1 MKNYKVNLQ
10 NGDFAYLADQSY
22 LAIKKETT
30 AGVAVTPN
38 VFIPLVSADIKT
50 VVNHNVDRRMRGI
63 DWKGADLIKGNRSHE
78 GEVKIYGDAD
88 NIGYFLNMLM
98 VKGSTTGDSNGYTHP
113 FTVGN
118 GATYTFEIKKG
129 LYAQRF
135 FGVRIE
141 EMRME
146 FEEGQLVVT
155 LIVKAMGQIGIGSV
169 GVALTG
175 AGMTS
180 LVLDDGYDIAPNTG
194 LVVGDVINVGGVDV
208 TITSV
213 NANGTTVGFAST
225 TITASVGDAV
235 YLKPQTVTQP
245 TIYNPFY
252 LGNVLVGIGSDASA
266 SATASAS
273 RSTATP
279 IYDCTISFKNNLFTQ
294 NGSNRLD
301 PVQIIPKT
309 KEAQVSLKQL
319 FTSAGQR
326 QAFLDRKKQAITFA
340 FLGGF
345 IKSDFTTQEKLT
357 LTFNNV
363 KLVEHNN
370 PIEVG
375 ELIVDEEKFEVLYD
389 ATDGQ
394 AMSASLINRTST
406 Y

>member
-1 MKNYKVNLQ
+1 MKNYKVNLY
-10 NGDFAYLADQSY
+10 NGDATFLSDQSY

-30 AGVAVTPN
+30 VGVAVIPN
-38 VFIPLVSADIKT
+38 SFIPLISADIKT
-50 VVNHNVDRRMRGI
+50 VVKHEVDRRMRGV
-63 DWKGADLIKGNRSHE
+63 DWKGADITKGNRSHE
-78 GEVKIYGDAD
+78 GEIKVYGDAD
-88 NIGYFLNMLM
+88 TIGHFLNMVM
-98 VKGSTTGDSNGYTHP
+98 VKGSSTGDSNGYTHA
-113 FTVGN
+113 FTVGT

-135 FGVRIE
+135 YGVRIE
-141 EMRME
+141 EMKLE
-146 FEEGQLVVT
+146 FEEGQL
-155 LIVKAMGQIGIGSV
+155 LSVKAMGQVGIMSL

-180 LVLDDGYDIAPNTG
+180 MTLDDDYDIAPNTG
-194 LVVGDVINVGGVDV
+194 LVVGDVLNVGGVDI
-208 TITSV
+208 TLTSV
-213 NANGTTVGFAST
+213 NANGYAVGFSSTTV
-225 TITASVGDAV
+225 TASIGDV
-235 YLKPQTVTQP
+235 VTLKPQTVSQP
-245 TIYNPFY
+245 TLYNPFY
-252 LGNVLVGIGSDASA
+252 LGNALVGFGVDASA

-279 IYDCTISFKNNLFTQ
+279 IYDCAIVLKTNLFTQ

-309 KEAQVSLKQL
+309 KEAQVMLKQL
-319 FTSAGQR
+319 FTSGSQR
-326 QAFLDRKKQAITFA
+326 QAFLDRKKQAITVA
-340 FLGGF
+340 LLGSF

-363 KLVEHNN
+363 KLVEHEN

-375 ELIVDEEKFEVLYD
+375 ELIIDEEKFEVLYD
-389 ATDGQ
+389 TTDAV